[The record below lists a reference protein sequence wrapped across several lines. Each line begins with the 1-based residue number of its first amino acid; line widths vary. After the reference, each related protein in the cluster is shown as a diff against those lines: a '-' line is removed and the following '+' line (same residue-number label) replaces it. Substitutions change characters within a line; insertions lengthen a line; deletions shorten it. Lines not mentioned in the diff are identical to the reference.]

1 MNLKEK
7 PCFRA
12 DKIIF
17 KKILSYCSSF
27 DKLYIGAN
35 QAGGALKI
43 PKNSTIILSLLLKD
57 SKIYWVENF
66 ELLCVCLVLKNSLR
80 KLRSIV
86 IFLEVKSSFVA
97 QFGDVWLADYEI

>member
-1 MNLKEK
+1 MGKNCGFFNKS
-7 PCFRA
+7 
-12 DKIIF
+12 IF
-17 KKILSYCSSF
+17 LIYCQIRLLT
-27 DKLYIGAN
+27 LYIGAN